1 MRMRLGEVGLARLS
15 LVAPPLL
22 LVVGWTFLIANAGQG
37 ADDAWAAG
45 HLILFAGNAL
55 WIPAV
60 LTLTHVT
67 GPMSRRPAAIALG
80 LAIVGSV
87 CVAGQL
93 AVDLVAWSL
102 SLDAMGLR
110 ELFTAVRARPVLV
123 LLFYLVGPSLLVAGI
138 FTAAL
143 ALNSSPRGA
152 RTGGRLV
159 AAGLVIALVGALS
172 TFSLLT
178 LAGYVAV
185 LVGFAQIAAAID
197 RRDVGVVVG
206 EPAD

>member
-1 MRMRLGEVGLARLS
+1 MHLGHVDLARLS

-22 LVVGWTFLIANAGQG
+22 LVVGWALLIANAGQG

-55 WIPAV
+55 WVPAV
-60 LTLTHVT
+60 LTLTRLT
-67 GPMSRRPAAIALG
+67 GPTSRRPAAIALG
-80 LAIVGSV
+80 LVIVGSV

-102 SLDAMGLR
+102 SLDVVGLR

-123 LLFYLVGPSLLVAGI
+123 LMFYLVGPPLLFVGI
-138 FTAAL
+138 FIAAL
-143 ALNSSPRGA
+143 ALNSAPHRA

-159 AAGLVIALVGALS
+159 AAGLVIVLVGALS
-172 TFSLLT
+172 TFSLVT
-178 LAGYVAV
+178 LAGYVVV
-185 LVGFAQIAAAID
+185 LVGFARIAAAIN
-197 RRDVGVVVG
+197 RRDVVVARR
-206 EPAD
+206 ETR